1 MNIIE
6 QRIWDYLDG
15 NCDAQESKDV
25 ARLVETDAEYRQM
38 YMELK
43 NLHQDLASLDLDHPS
58 MSFERNVMEQ
68 ISPLPV
74 PGSIRSLVDKR
85 IIYGIASFFIISILA
100 LLTLVVFQVNW
111 SEPGSQSLPDIQMPT
126 LVYSEYLS
134 STYLRIFLFVDVILG
149 LYILDAVMR
158 KRMLPK

>member
-15 NCDAQESKDV
+15 TCDEQESKDI
-25 ARLVETDAEYRQM
+25 ARLLEVDPEYQQM
-38 YMELK
+38 YSELK
-43 NLHQDLASLDLDHPS
+43 SLNEDMVKMDLDQPS
-58 MSFERNVMEQ
+58 MAFARNVMER

-100 LLTLVVFQVNW
+100 LLTVVFFQIDWAKPVAN
-111 SEPGSQSLPDIQMPT
+111 SLPDLQIPA
-126 LVYSEYLS
+126 VNYSTYLN
-134 STYLRIFLFVDVILG
+134 STYLRIFLFADLILG
-149 LYILDAVMR
+149 LYILDSLMR
-158 KRMLPK
+158 KKMSTK